1 MTTTK
6 NYYLFNLHSF
16 GDDRGSLVAL
26 EKEHNVPFDIKRVYY
41 IFDTKMDVPRG
52 FHAHREL
59 EQLLI
64 CVTGSCKIKIDDGAQ
79 TETFDLNHPTKA
91 LFVGKNLWR
100 EMYDFS
106 QGCVLM
112 VIASEYYNPEEY
124 IRDYQE
130 FLRSVKEA

>member
-1 MTTTK
+1 MAASNNFYIMK
-6 NYYLFNLHSF
+6 LKSF
-16 GDDRGSLVAL
+16 GDDRGSLIAL

-64 CVTGSCKIKIDDGAQ
+64 CVTGSCKIKIDDGEHQ
-79 TETFDLNHPTKA
+79 EVFELNHPCKA
-91 LFVGKNLWR
+91 LYVGKNLWR
-100 EMYDFS
+100 EMFDFS

-130 FLRSVKEA
+130 FLDAVR